1 MKIIM
6 ASSELAP
13 YAATG
18 TLGNHVRTLAVE
30 LRRAGHDVS
39 VVLPCYRSVR
49 EGGFPIRATDVDFQ
63 IMLGGKRVMAEVL
76 ETKGDDGVQVFLVR
90 KDEYFDRS
98 AIYGDAR
105 AYEDNSERFIFF
117 SKSVLELARRLS
129 PSPEVIHSHDW
140 TTALIPVFAKE
151 RQMPFQTVLTVHDL
165 EHQGSF
171 WSFDFAMTNLPGH
184 YFGARGVEFYGR
196 LNFLKAGI
204 LFADVVGLPGEP
216 ALHEAFTPEGGHG
229 LHMVL
234 QENAARLQG
243 IPLGNDYSITNP
255 DLQEFLEQPAKRT
268 GASLKTA
275 YRQAFAR
282 RHQLSLEP
290 RDLLLALPLTPGD
303 AAALAPVFSVLDL
316 LLTDRFRLVVL
327 GAVPVGSRAQAIVAA
342 RRYPGRFLTLPNEGT
357 GTAQA
362 LALAAADLM
371 LMPSS
376 LGYRAQPLISALR
389 YGTLPVVR
397 SRPGL
402 IQLIT
407 DVQPA
412 NQTGTGFVYYRDEPL
427 AVWEALQR
435 AKWLLEDQAGAE
447 TLRQRAIALDFSWT
461 QTAHA
466 YAELYASLLR
476 HRYAISA

>member
-18 TLGNHVRTLAVE
+18 NLGSHVRTLAVE

-39 VVLPCYRSVR
+39 VVLPYYRSVR
-49 EGGFPIRATDVDFQ
+49 EGSLPIQATGVEFQ
-63 IMLGGKRVMAEVL
+63 ITLGGKRVMAEVL
-76 ETKGDDGVQVFLVR
+76 ETKGEDGVQVFLVR

-98 AIYGDAR
+98 AIYGDTR

-129 PSPEVIHSHDW
+129 PSPELIHSHDW
-140 TTALIPVFAKE
+140 TTALIPVFVKE
-151 RQMPFQTVLTVHDL
+151 RQLPFQTILTVHDL

-171 WSFDFAMTNLPGH
+171 WSFDFALTNLPGH

-204 LFADVVGLPGEP
+204 LFADAVTLPGEP
-216 ALHEAFTPEGGHG
+216 ALHEALTPEGGHG
-229 LHMVL
+229 LHIVL

-243 IPLGNDYSITNP
+243 IPLGNDYTLTNP
-255 DLQEFLEQPAKRT
+255 DLHEYLEPGKRT
-268 GASLKTA
+268 GVSLKGA
-275 YRQAFAR
+275 YRQAFVHQ
-282 RHQLSLEP
+282 HQLSLDAH
-290 RDLLLALPLTPGD
+290 DLLVAVPLTPGD
-303 AAALAPVFSVLDL
+303 AAALAPVYPILDL
-316 LLTDRFRLVVL
+316 LLPDRFRLAVL
-327 GAVPVGSRAQAIVAA
+327 GTVPAGSRAQAIVAA
-342 RRYPGRFLTLPNEGT
+342 RRYPGRFLTLANEGT

-362 LALAAADLM
+362 LALAAADLL

-376 LGYRAQPLISALR
+376 LGYRAQPLIAALR

-397 SRPGL
+397 FRPGL
-402 IQLIT
+402 IQLVT

-412 NQTGTGFVYYRDEPL
+412 NQTGTGFLYYRDEPL

-435 AKWLLEDQAGAE
+435 GKWLLEDQGSAE
-447 TLRQRAIALDFSWT
+447 ALRLRASALDFSWA

-466 YAELYASLLR
+466 YGELYASLLR
-476 HRYAISA
+476 HRHAVSA